1 MNLISLDTS
10 TESCSVALSI
20 GGRLTER
27 YELAPRRHA
36 ELILPMV
43 DELLREAGVTLRDL
57 DALAFGRGPGAFT
70 GVRIAAGV
78 IQGLAFG
85 AEKPVV
91 AISSLAAL
99 AQGVAAGRAPT
110 TLMDTLIMSAIDARM
125 GEVYWGV
132 YRVET
137 DGLVVL
143 VGEEQVAKPE
153 QVALPLGSELA
164 LRPLNTAGGIGAT
177 APNPVRLVGV
187 GSGWQT
193 YGAALRA
200 RCGNDSAEVFPD
212 RYPHARDV
220 LALAQRDFAAGLAVS
235 AEEAQPVYI
244 RNKVTG

>member
-1 MNLISLDTS
+1 MNLLALDTS
-10 TESCSVALSI
+10 TESCSAALAVDGKI
-20 GGRLTER
+20 IER

-36 ELILPMV
+36 ELILPMI

-70 GVRIAAGV
+70 GVRIATGV

-91 AISSLAAL
+91 PISSLAAL
-99 AQGVAAGRAPT
+99 AQGVAAGRPPH
-110 TLMDTLIMSAIDARM
+110 TLIMSAFDARM

-132 YRVET
+132 YRVGE
-137 DGLVVL
+137 DGMVSL

-153 QVALPLGSELA
+153 KIKIGDTHYLPN
-164 LRPLNTAGGIGAT
+164 RIGEKIGDT
-177 APNPVRLVGV
+177 HYLPNRIGV
-187 GSGWQT
+187 GSGWQI
-193 YGAALRA
+193 YESALRA
-200 RCGNDSAEVFPD
+200 RCGGQIEVIQD

-220 LALAQRDFAAGLAVS
+220 LTLAQRDFAAGLAVP
-235 AEEAQPVYI
+235 AEEAQPVYL

>member
-1 MNLISLDTS
+1 MNLLALDTS
-10 TESCSVALSI
+10 TESCSTALAMDGKI
-20 GGRLTER
+20 IER

-70 GVRIAAGV
+70 GVHIATGV

-91 AISSLAAL
+91 PISSLAAL
-99 AQGVAAGRAPT
+99 AQGVAAGRPEH
-110 TLMDTLIMSAIDARM
+110 TLIMSAFDARM

-132 YRVET
+132 YRVGE
-137 DGLVVL
+137 DGMVSL

-153 QVALPLGSELA
+153 YVWIPELDPGLRRGDGLGA
-164 LRPLNTAGGIGAT
+164 
-177 APNPVRLVGV
+177 APVFTGV
-187 GSGWQT
+187 TRRGDGEMLIAIGSGWHT
-193 YGAALRA
+193 YESALRA
-200 RCGNDSAEVFPD
+200 RCGNGPIEVIPD

-220 LALAQRDFAAGLAVS
+220 LALARRDFAAGLAVP
-235 AEEAQPVYI
+235 AEAAQPVYL

>member
-1 MNLISLDTS
+1 MNLLSLDTS
-10 TESCSVALSI
+10 TEACSAALSM
-20 GGRLTER
+20 GGRITER

-43 DELLREAGVTLRDL
+43 DGLLREAGVTLRDL

-91 AISSLAAL
+91 PVSSLAAL
-99 AQGVAAGRAPT
+99 AQGVASGRPAH
-110 TLMDTLIMSAIDARM
+110 TLIMSAFDARM

-132 YRVET
+132 YRVGE
-137 DGLVVL
+137 DGLVSL
-143 VGEEQVAKPE
+143 IGDEQVAKPGD
-153 QVALPLGSELA
+153 VLIPVGSELK
-164 LRPLNTAGGIGAT
+164 LRPPMIC
-177 APNPVRLVGV
+177 V
-187 GSGWQT
+187 GSGWQS
-193 YGAALRA
+193 YESALRA
-200 RCGNDSAEVFPD
+200 RCGNRNIEIIAD

-220 LALAQRDFAAGLAVS
+220 LALAQRDFAAGLAVQ
-235 AEEAQPVYI
+235 AEDAQPVYI

>member
-1 MNLISLDTS
+1 MNLLSLDTS
-10 TESCSVALSI
+10 TEACSAAMSV
-20 GGRLTER
+20 GGKVTER
-27 YELAPRRHA
+27 FEIAPRRHA

-43 DELLREAGVTLRDL
+43 DGLLREAGVTLRDL

-91 AISSLAAL
+91 PVSSLAAL
-99 AQGVAAGRAPT
+99 AQGVAAGRPAG
-110 TLMDTLIMSAIDARM
+110 TLIMSAFDARM

-132 YRVET
+132 YRVNE
-137 DGLVVL
+137 DGLVSL
-143 VGEEQVAKPE
+143 LGEEQVAKPGE
-153 QVALPLGSELA
+153 VSMPELGPGLRRGDSEI
-164 LRPLNTAGGIGAT
+164 LRRGDGAM
-177 APNPVRLVGV
+177 LIGV

-193 YGAALRA
+193 YESQLRA
-200 RCGNDSAEVFPD
+200 RCAGVDLEVIPD

-235 AEEAQPVYI
+235 AEDAQPVYI